1 MGKTVLDSYD
11 QGLSIISTW
20 TSRYNNDGFHVNVV
34 LVLVLV
40 TVIHYHYSTGGRLM
54 LMWMTAIGYPG

>member
-1 MGKTVLDSYD
+1 MGKTVLGSYD

-20 TSRYNNDGFHVNVV
+20 NSRYSNDGFHINVV

-40 TVIHYHYSTGGRLM
+40 TVIHYHYSTDGRLM
-54 LMWMTAIGYPG
+54 LMLMTAIGYAG